1 MAQYYYDVND
11 SVWSTW
17 SDSDIKAWLVAHNIV
32 KSDAQVQ
39 REKLVKLI
47 EDNYTNAQDTMW
59 EAWSDSQMRDWLA
72 EHGEKTVPAKRD
84 ELVKLMQKK
93 YNETAGLTA
102 SYLTTPYFILRHP

>member
-1 MAQYYYDVND
+1 MAHYYYDVND

-17 SDSDIKAWLVAHNIV
+17 SDSDLKAWLVSHNVI

-47 EDNYTNAQDTMW
+47 EDNYTNAHDTMW
-59 EAWSDSQMRDWLA
+59 AAWSDSQMRDWLA

-84 ELVKLMQKK
+84 ELIKAA
-93 YNETAGLTA
+93 NEK
-102 SYLTTPYFILRHP
+102 